1 MEVVKPVGFPA
12 RYVVAG
18 VASVLAVAVFWLVYT
33 WPVAVQYLSNFKVEY
48 SKGVGKVLQLEVVN
62 ETGHPVVFCATL
74 YGWLPNGTFMEIGW
88 RCGKGV
94 INLGKRPLDEYVK
107 HYVNIPGDVGVV
119 VFLTYI
125 NGTEGD
131 KPALAR
137 HVTSFAVDPRET
149 PRRDVVKAT
158 IKVKSRGAPQRQD
171 TTAKYSLQWPPSRT
185 DEQCIVTSGWYM
197 CFHWKLDY
205 IYDVGYNTQFP
216 IAAVRVFYDYYKY
229 YYLGV
234 EAYLRVSGRNYIYFR
249 GSAAISYKGSS
260 VGYSADIYTITLR
273 EQKVY
278 LNLKEELKYP
288 SRPVV
293 FAAGF
298 YGDYALARYKE
309 VMRSPLC
316 PLGCETGYTAD
327 VYMVRPVFRSDGTIR
342 QFVDVD
348 YTPDD
353 EYGLSRFFITA
364 NRYWDY
370 LTARHDFRLKL
381 NTIYIKNS
389 VGGVDI
395 FSVGIPWPFKPPI
408 PIATSLTVGV
418 GQDQQLIALAE
429 VVAVLREVYESRDD
443 VVGLYYT
450 PEAEFR
456 VGDYETRIASLLVDV
471 YTVRQ
476 K

>member
-1 MEVVKPVGFPA
+1 MVKPVGFPA

-33 WPVAVQYLSNFKVEY
+33 WPVTVQYLPNFKVEY
-48 SKGVGKVLQLEVVN
+48 SNGIGKVLQLEVVD
-62 ETGHPVVFCATL
+62 ETGRSVVFCVTL

-94 INLGKRPLDEYVK
+94 INLNKRPLDEYVK
-107 HYVNIPGDVGVV
+107 HYVNIPGDVGVL

-125 NGTEGD
+125 NGTEDG
-131 KPALAR
+131 KPTLAR

-149 PRRDVVKAT
+149 LRRDVVKAT

-171 TTAKYSLQWPPSRT
+171 ATAKYSLQWPPSQI
-185 DEQCIVTSGWYM
+185 DDKCIVIDGWYM

-229 YYLGV
+229 YFLFVKAYLGV
-234 EAYLRVSGRNYIYFR
+234 SGSNYIYFR
-249 GSAAISYKGSS
+249 GSAAIRYKGVSTG
-260 VGYSADIYTITLR
+260 VYSADIYTITLR

-278 LNLKEELKYP
+278 LNSQADLKYP
-288 SRPVV
+288 SRPLV

-309 VMRSPLC
+309 VEISPLC
-316 PLGCETGYTAD
+316 PVGCETGYTAD
-327 VYMVRPVFRSDGTIR
+327 VYLARPIFQSNGTIK
-342 QFVDVD
+342 QFVDAD

-353 EYGLSRFFITA
+353 EYGLGRFFITA
-364 NRYWDY
+364 NRYWNY
-370 LTARHDFRLKL
+370 LTARDDYFLYL
-381 NTIYIKNS
+381 DSIYVKNS
-389 VGGVDI
+389 VNGVDV
-395 FSVGIPWPFKPPI
+395 FSVWIPWPFKTPI
-408 PIATSLTVGV
+408 PIAPSLTVGI
-418 GQDQQLIALAE
+418 GQVQQMEAFA
-429 VVAVLREVYESRDD
+429 VAQAMLREAYKSRDD

-450 PEAEFR
+450 PDAEFR

-476 K
+476 R